1 MGAPQHL
8 SSLSCELRII
18 KAKNIDSI
26 KSNAHLFV
34 RCYLSAGNN
43 KRVRL
48 ESKEISPK
56 SLVWNESFSLECLG
70 TQASM
75 DKVMQGSVVFE
86 LRYRITVPVL
96 GRIKG
101 SHLLGS
107 VEIQWKTVCE
117 SPEMEFEK
125 WVVMVSSKSHG
136 DVKPPALEVGM
147 KVRVPAVNEAVP
159 RRRRRERRVVD
170 WDECGCM
177 DGGCSNCADFEMLA
191 LAAAMEA
198 F

>member
-26 KSNAHLFV
+26 KSNGHLFV

-48 ESKEISPK
+48 ESKDISPK

-70 TQASM
+70 TQASVDM
-75 DKVMQGSVVFE
+75 VMQGGVVFE
-86 LRYRITVPVL
+86 LRYRSTLPVL
-96 GRIKG
+96 GRIRG
-101 SHLLGS
+101 SHLLGRAN
-107 VEIQWKTVCE
+107 IPWKTVCQ
-117 SPEMEFEK
+117 SPEMEIEK
-125 WVVMVSSKSHG
+125 WVVMVLSKSRG
-136 DVKPPALEVGM
+136 DVKPPALQMGM
-147 KVRVPAVNEAVP
+147 KVRVPAVKEAVP
-159 RRRRRERRVVD
+159 RRRERRAAD
-170 WDECGCM
+170 WIECGCM
-177 DGGCSNCADFEMLA
+177 DGECCNCADYEMLA
-191 LAAAMEA
+191 LAAVMEA